1 VCFLFFFK
9 SRGGGAAPDFVQG
22 GKTLRFF
29 LFSIPHM
36 EEKGKKKFTPEL
48 EKKPQD
54 RLTEFPHASTFFRS
68 FSPILYFVSFICVI
82 AIFQQQFSFD
92 CSEKKKQKKTEE
104 ETLFFF
110 LQTFC

>member
-1 VCFLFFFK
+1 VVAQHPILCRAERHYGSSYFPF
-9 SRGGGAAPDFVQG
+9 RIYGRE
-22 GKTLRFF
+22 GK
-29 LFSIPHM
+29 
-36 EEKGKKKFTPEL
+36 EKKFTPKL